1 MPRVGAKTLLHDAKS
16 QAGPGHGV
24 DLAALIQEA
33 ERSNAELLAAFESL
47 HHHERV
53 NDKLVIGRCM
63 TIIRRFSDAGNMSP
77 SAREEARA
85 VYKLCRAS
93 LGLDP

>member
-1 MPRVGAKTLLHDAKS
+1 MPRVREAVRRSGQESFAQDGAGLE
-16 QAGPGHGV
+16 
-24 DLAALIQEA
+24 ALIAEA
-33 ERSNAELLAAFESL
+33 EASNAKLLGALESL
-47 HHHERV
+47 QQHERV